1 MNSFISIRSLQ
12 TQLNQIKSTCSKM
25 NNAITQLRNEVN
37 DKMVQKFGM
46 KIDFD
51 EMEET
56 VLTRL
61 LMKQTKKCDDTKDN
75 EKEIRRLKVILMFNL
90 NLNLN

>member
-1 MNSFISIRSLQ
+1 
-12 TQLNQIKSTCSKM
+12 M
-25 NNAITQLRNEVN
+25 NNGITQLRNEVN
-37 DKMVQKFGM
+37 DKMVKKFGM

-61 LMKQTKKCDDTKDN
+61 LLKHAKKCDDARDK
-75 EKEIRRLKVILMFNL
+75 EKAIRRLKVILMFNSIL
-90 NLNLN
+90 IKIIFFFRFPP

>member
-12 TQLNQIKSTCSKM
+12 MQLNQIKSTCSKM

-37 DKMVQKFGM
+37 DKMVKKFGM

-61 LMKQTKKCDDTKDN
+61 LMKQTKKCDDAKDN

-90 NLNLN
+90 NINFN